1 MKVAKNMILVKGDHS
16 MAFSVRRR
24 KETVEVDFYR
34 DTYKYLSQ
42 KLSLDEG
49 TVMYYNAIESGY
61 KEAF

>member
-16 MAFSVRRR
+16 LAFEVRRR
-24 KETVEVDFYR
+24 KGTVEVDFYR

-49 TVMYYNAIESGY
+49 TIMYYNAIESGY
-61 KEAF
+61 KEAL

>member
-1 MKVAKNMILVKGDHS
+1 MKVAKNMILVKGNHS

-24 KETVEVDFYR
+24 KETVEVDFYK

>member
-49 TVMYYNAIESGY
+49 TVMYYNAIEQGY

>member
-1 MKVAKNMILVKGDHS
+1 MKVAKNMILIKGNHS

-24 KETVEVDFYR
+24 KELVEIDFYK
-34 DTYKYLSQ
+34 DTYKYLTQ

-49 TVMYYNAIESGY
+49 SVVYYNAIEQGY

>member
-1 MKVAKNMILVKGDHS
+1 MIVAKNMMLIKGNHS

-24 KETVEVDFYR
+24 KELVEIDFYK
-34 DTYKYLSQ
+34 DTYKYLTQ

-49 TVMYYNAIESGY
+49 SVVYYNAIEQGY

>member
-49 TVMYYNAIESGY
+49 TLMYYNAIESGY

>member
-24 KETVEVDFYR
+24 KETVEVDLYR
-34 DTYKYLSQ
+34 DTYKYMTQ

-49 TVMYYNAIESGY
+49 TKMYYNAIEQGY
-61 KEAF
+61 IEAF

>member
-1 MKVAKNMILVKGDHS
+1 MKVAKNMILIKGNHS

-24 KETVEVDFYR
+24 KELVEIDFYK
-34 DTYKYLSQ
+34 DTYKYLTQ

-49 TVMYYNAIESGY
+49 SVVYYNAIELGY

>member
-49 TVMYYNAIESGY
+49 TIMYYNAIESGY

>member
-1 MKVAKNMILVKGDHS
+1 MKVAKNMILIKGNHS

-24 KETVEVDFYR
+24 KELVEIDFYK
-34 DTYKYLSQ
+34 DTYKYLTQ

-49 TVMYYNAIESGY
+49 SVVYYNAIERGY

>member
-49 TVMYYNAIESGY
+49 TIMYYNAIESGY
-61 KEAF
+61 KETF

>member
-24 KETVEVDFYR
+24 KETVEVDFYK